1 MIVGVTFSTNRGL
14 RALDAVRRSVR
25 RLSIFVNVS
34 VERWLERATRRET
47 RSPCYFFAAIGP
59 LFYTYI
65 VLVSFTCDIEGRS
78 FDGADGSVCSATV
91 LLLCRT
97 VVSGERTRERGCR
110 ANLDWPEDQGTGRR
124 LLREIGGANTGS
136 GFRSSFRQEGV
147 RGRSKGARVP
157 LVRPRGTGPSVRP
170 SVRSSG
176 CRRFSPAART
186 SIRRPFAR

>member
-14 RALDAVRRSVR
+14 RALDAVRRLVR

-97 VVSGERTRERGCR
+97 VVSGERTREREGVEQT
-110 ANLDWPEDQGTGRR
+110 WTGRKT
-124 LLREIGGANTGS
+124 RELAAV
-136 GFRSSFRQEGV
+136 SFVKSVGQTPV
-147 RGRSKGARVP
+147 AVLGRA
-157 LVRPRGTGPSVRP
+157 
-170 SVRSSG
+170 
-176 CRRFSPAART
+176 
-186 SIRRPFAR
+186 FARKVYEVDRKARGYL